1 MKHLVF
7 NLILATILLV
17 SCNKDDS
24 ESQARQV
31 CTEVTYGQ
39 VFEMIIDDAVCLP
52 DGNEIV
58 LKVIEDQFCPCDHLC
73 IWQGELQIMLEVAN
87 SAGEKRLV
95 SVGSESF
102 DVTDPI
108 FENTKTASYTY

>member
-1 MKHLVF
+1 
-7 NLILATILLV
+7 
-17 SCNKDDS
+17 
-24 ESQARQV
+24 
-31 CTEVTYGQ
+31 
-39 VFEMIIDDAVCLP
+39 MIIDDAVCLP

-108 FENTKTASYTY
+108 FENTKTASYTYRYENDLALPLCDGDFDPNKVTVALSIVEE